1 MPIKCL
7 ASSLNQHCVNVS
19 CYDSQFKFLEIGLV
33 FVKLQINPSSVCLH
47 SCPKTFVHLR
57 MTAMTVMAE
66 HHVCWW
72 ERTGLLPMAE
82 GNCSFNPKQILLLSA
97 SLSQCWSG
105 WESWI
110 TLSLFIYKSIYQQN
124 SKCPPSSDWWGNKA
138 VDRPGHWVWNFASN
152 CVLHAEYQIKVKKK
166 SWENQANLPC
176 ATLSITGFSNVRP
189 TFSGLTTEK
198 ILSEFSSLK
207 WHV

>member
-47 SCPKTFVHLR
+47 SWPKTFGHLR

-97 SLSQCWSG
+97 SLSQRWSG

-124 SKCPPSSDWWGNKA
+124 SKCPPLLTDEVTKELTGQVTGSGI
-138 VDRPGHWVWNFASN
+138 
-152 CVLHAEYQIKVKKK
+152 LHPTVSCMLNIRSKWKRNHERTK
-166 SWENQANLPC
+166 
-176 ATLSITGFSNVRP
+176 P
-189 TFSGLTTEK
+189 TF
-198 ILSEFSSLK
+198 
-207 WHV
+207 HVQD